1 MIHLD
6 TGFLIRAL
14 VRNSSEDIKL
24 RTWLRSDTQLGM
36 SSIAWA
42 EFLCGP
48 LDRNDIALADRIV
61 PDRQP
66 FTDEDAVLAARL
78 FNISG
83 RRRGTFMDC
92 MIAAVAVGIGASLAT
107 SNPEDFRRLE
117 PAGLQIITA
126 DRR

>member
-36 SSIAWA
+36 SSIGWA
-42 EFLCGP
+42 EFLGGP
-48 LDRNDIALADRIV
+48 IEKNDIALAARLL
-61 PDRQP
+61 PAREP
-66 FTDEDAVLAARL
+66 FTHEDAGLAARL

-92 MIAAVAVGIGASLAT
+92 MIAAVALGAGASLAT

-117 PAGLQIITA
+117 ATGLQIISA
-126 DRR
+126 

>member
-48 LDRNDIALADRIV
+48 VEKNDIALAARLL
-61 PDRQP
+61 PAREP
-66 FTDEDAVLAARL
+66 FTDEDAGLAARL
-78 FNISG
+78 FDISG
-83 RRRGTFMDC
+83 RRRTTLMDC
-92 MIAAVAVGIGASLAT
+92 MIATVALGAGASLAT
-107 SNPEDFRRLE
+107 SNPEDLRRLE
-117 PAGLQIITA
+117 PTGLQIISA
-126 DRR
+126 